1 MDSYICLNT
10 SDGVVVLRISPLH
23 QFLFYFVQGQFFKS
37 RVRFSVSFRFVLVGN
52 NTDSVLRRFRSWTS
66 GSLSPSVFFCD
77 YQGLTLLCA
86 YFKFYQFFSSV
97 NYISILVYRRTRP
110 EWLWLLR
117 LRLRLGGRRV
127 YTAVYGVE
135 VAAGWAGMIVPRGY
149 RRFGD
154 GWVRFNRISNILP
167 IRRLHPARTFFQTTI
182 RRIFYAIGW
191 VCDSGFSSG
200 SRSI

>member
-1 MDSYICLNT
+1 VSSLIKLYNRFSGLWFFTFPYQLHGFVHLSQHLGRRRRSYANQPCFT
-10 SDGVVVLRISPLH
+10 SSFFIS
-23 QFLFYFVQGQFFKS
+23 FRGTVFKS

-52 NTDSVLRRFRSWTS
+52 NTDSVLRFS
-66 GSLSPSVFFCD
+66 GLERPVLCHLPFFCD

-127 YTAVYGVE
+127 Y
-135 VAAGWAGMIVPRGY
+135 
-149 RRFGD
+149 
-154 GWVRFNRISNILP
+154 ILCG
-167 IRRLHPARTFFQTTI
+167 I
-182 RRIFYAIGW
+182 W
-191 VCDSGFSSG
+191 C
-200 SRSI
+200 